1 MVVATRFGRS
11 MWIACP
17 LPSASISFSIE
28 DSWESW
34 ICWVCQVSLVLR
46 VRSMTTR
53 GRLPRDEVR
62 RGAVGDVLRTLR
74 AILRRG

>member
-1 MVVATRFGRS
+1 
-11 MWIACP
+11 
-17 LPSASISFSIE
+17 
-28 DSWESW
+28 
-34 ICWVCQVSLVLR
+34 

-62 RGAVGDVLRTLR
+62 RGAVADVLRTLR